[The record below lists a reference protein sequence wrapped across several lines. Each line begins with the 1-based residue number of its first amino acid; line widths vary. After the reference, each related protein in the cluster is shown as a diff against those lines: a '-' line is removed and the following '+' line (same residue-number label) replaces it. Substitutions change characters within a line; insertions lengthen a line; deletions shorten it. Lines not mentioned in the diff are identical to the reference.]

1 MTSGRAIAP
10 GGAMMRPRRW
20 TVADVDRLP
29 DDETKRLEII
39 DGQLFISDPTH
50 WYHQRV
56 CLELT
61 VPLGLWS
68 HQTDAGVAVMAPGI
82 IFADD
87 EAVAPDIVWIS
98 HERLATA
105 LEPDGKLHAAP
116 ELIAEVLSLGL
127 SDEWRDR
134 EIKLKL
140 YSRRGVREYWIV
152 DWQQRRI
159 EVFRRDDTAL
169 QLTATLLEGDTL
181 DSPLLPCFALPL
193 SELFAYALYP

>member
-1 MTSGRAIAP
+1 
-10 GGAMMRPRRW
+10 MRPRRW

-29 DDETKRLEII
+29 DDPTKRFEII

-56 CLELT
+56 CLELC

-68 HQTDAGVAVMAPGI
+68 DETGAGVVVMAPGI

-87 EAVAPDIVWIS
+87 EAVAPDIVWITR
-98 HERLATA
+98 EQLAAA

-134 EIKLKL
+134 EVKLKL
-140 YSRRGVREYWIV
+140 YSRRGVCEYWMV
-152 DWQQRRI
+152 DWQRRQI
-159 EVFRRDDTAL
+159 DVFRRADKAL
-169 QLTATLLEGDTL
+169 ELVATLVEGDTL
-181 DSPLLPCFALPL
+181 DSPLLPGFAMPL
-193 SELFAYALYP
+193 GELFAYALQP